1 MKPAPKVAAFDVFG
15 TVVDWHGSI
24 CEAVIDL
31 KLEVSPSEFALA
43 WRSLYQP
50 AMAKVRQGQIG
61 WTSIDVLHRQNLDQ
75 ILDRFNINH
84 LNESQKVELNLVW
97 HRLRPWPDAVEGLH
111 RLRKGMMICTLS
123 NGNLALL
130 ADMAKAAGLPWD
142 LILSAETYQRY
153 KPDPESYR
161 GLCKTWDIPGE
172 SLLFVAAHK
181 DDLDAAYAA
190 TGCQTAF
197 IVRPEEFGPQKGVDL
212 GPEPRFTYHAEGFVD
227 LAEHL
232 GL

>member
-1 MKPAPKVAAFDVFG
+1 MVLPKVAAFDVFG

-24 CEAVIDL
+24 CEAVEAL
-31 KLEVSPSEFALA
+31 KLDVSPSEFALA

-50 AMAKVRQGQIG
+50 AMARVRQGEVG

-75 ILDRFNINH
+75 VLDRFKIEH
-84 LNESQKVELNLVW
+84 LSAAQEHALNQVW
-97 HRLRPWPDAVEGLH
+97 HRLKPWPDAVEGLQ

-130 ADMAKAAGLPWD
+130 AHMAKSAGLPWD
-142 LILSAETYQRY
+142 LILSAENYRHY
-153 KPDPESYR
+153 KPDPKSYQ
-161 GLCKTWDIPGE
+161 GLCETWDIDGA

-190 TGCQTAF
+190 TGCKTAY
-197 IVRPEEFGPQKGVDL
+197 IVRPREFGPVQRVDL
-212 GPEPRFTYHAEGFVD
+212 GQEARFTYHAEGFID
-227 LAEHL
+227 LAQQL